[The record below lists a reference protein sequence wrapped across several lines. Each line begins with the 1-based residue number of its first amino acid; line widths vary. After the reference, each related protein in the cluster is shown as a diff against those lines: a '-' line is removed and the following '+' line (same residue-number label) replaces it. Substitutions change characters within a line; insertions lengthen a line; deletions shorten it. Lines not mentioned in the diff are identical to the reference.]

1 MDGRVCHLLWTTTP
15 AKPEGPLRQVITL
28 QLVTLPRRFLVC
40 GTAPAMIGR
49 CHEQVSPEISMR
61 KVQLA
66 AVIAAFAISAPAMA
80 QGRGRGNGG
89 VPPGQRPPAGMCRIW
104 IDGVP
109 PGHQPAPTDCA
120 TAAARVPPNA
130 RIIYGDQVSVN
141 PRDPRRDVYDQSG
154 RVYDPR
160 RSDRNGQVVYDPRRV
175 DPNGQ
180 VVYDPRRVDEN
191 GRVTTRSDRDDDRVR
206 ESRRDA
212 KHRSAKHKHR
222 GDHDD
227 QGDHDRN

>member
-1 MDGRVCHLLWTTTP
+1 
-15 AKPEGPLRQVITL
+15 
-28 QLVTLPRRFLVC
+28 
-40 GTAPAMIGR
+40 
-49 CHEQVSPEISMR
+49 MR

-66 AVIAAFAISAPAMA
+66 AVIASLAVAAPAMA
-80 QGRGRGNGG
+80 QGRGRGNQG

-130 RIIYGDQVSVN
+130 RIIYGDRTSGSI
-141 PRDPRRDVYDQSG
+141 RDPRRDVYDQIG

-160 RSDRNGQVVYDPRRV
+160 RSDRDGQVIYDPRRTDPNGQVIYDPRRV

-180 VVYDPRRVDEN
+180 VIYDPRRVDQN
-191 GRVTTRSDRDDDRVR
+191 GRVITRSERDDRAV
-206 ESRRDA
+206 ESRRDGKHKA
-212 KHRSAKHKHR
+212 KKHRHH
-222 GDHDD
+222 GDNDD

>member
-1 MDGRVCHLLWTTTP
+1 
-15 AKPEGPLRQVITL
+15 
-28 QLVTLPRRFLVC
+28 
-40 GTAPAMIGR
+40 MIGTH
-49 CHEQVSPEISMR
+49 HEQVSPEEPMR
-61 KVQLA
+61 KFQLA

-130 RIIYGDQVSVN
+130 RIIYGDQTSAY

-160 RSDRNGQVVYDPRRV
+160 RVDPSGTVVYDPRRV
-175 DPNGQ
+175 DPNGT
-180 VVYDPRRVDEN
+180 VVYDPRRVDPN
-191 GRVTTRSDRDDDRVR
+191 GRVIYDPRRVDQNGRVITSSERDDDRVT
-206 ESRRDA
+206 ESRHHSKYKA
-212 KHRSAKHKHR
+212 KKHKSH
-222 GDHDD
+222 GDNDD
-227 QGDHDRN
+227 QGDDDRH

>member
-1 MDGRVCHLLWTTTP
+1 MEEL
-15 AKPEGPLRQVITL
+15 
-28 QLVTLPRRFLVC
+28 
-40 GTAPAMIGR
+40 
-49 CHEQVSPEISMR
+49 MR
-61 KVQLA
+61 KIELIAVFA
-66 AVIAAFAISAPAMA
+66 ALAISAPVMA

-130 RIIYGDQVSVN
+130 RIIYGDQTSGY

-160 RSDRNGQVVYDPRRV
+160 RVDPSGTVVYDPRRV
-175 DPNGQ
+175 DPNG
-180 VVYDPRRVDEN
+180 RGITSSE
-191 GRVTTRSDRDDDRVR
+191 RDDDRIT
-206 ESRRDA
+206 ESRHQS
-212 KHRSAKHKHR
+212 KYKTKKHKSH
-222 GDHDD
+222 GNNDD
-227 QGDHDRN
+227 QGDDD